1 MSPNDVRRRRSGRD
15 QSPAPM
21 RIGPREFVWGERTYL
36 MGIVNVSPDSFSGD
50 GIADPDQA
58 VAYGKRLVAE
68 GADLLDVGGQS
79 TRPGFEEVPV
89 EEEIRRVVPV
99 IARLVRETEVPVAV
113 DTYKPEVAAAALD
126 AGAHLVNDIHGFRL
140 HPEMADLV
148 ASAGVPAIVMHNQRG
163 RPFQDVVGDIVVG
176 LEETFVIAREAD
188 VRRDRLIIDPGFGF
202 GWTEEQNLELLRRLG
217 ELRALGRPILVG
229 TSRKSAI
236 GAALG
241 GKPVGERQWGTAASC
256 AVAIV
261 HGADIIRVHDVREMA
276 DVARVADAIVRRR
289 MA

>member
-1 MSPNDVRRRRSGRD
+1 MSPTDPRRRHVSDERK
-15 QSPAPM
+15 PAPM
-21 RIGPREFVWGERTYL
+21 RIGPRDFVWGARTYI

-50 GIADPDQA
+50 GIADPEEA

-79 TRPGFEEVPV
+79 TRPGFEEITAG
-89 EEEIRRVVPV
+89 EEIRRVAPV
-99 IARLVRETEVPVAV
+99 IARLVREVDVPVAV

-140 HPEMADLV
+140 RPEMAHVV
-148 ASAGVPAIVMHNQRG
+148 ATASVPAIVMHNQRG
-163 RPFQDVVGDIVVG
+163 RPFHDVVEDVRAG

-188 VRRDRLIIDPGFGF
+188 IRRDRLIIDPGFGF

-217 ELRALGRPILVG
+217 EFRAFGRPILVG

-241 GKPVGERQWGTAASC
+241 GKPVGERVLGTAASC
-256 AVAIV
+256 AIAIAN
-261 HGADIIRVHDVREMA
+261 GADIIRVHDVREMA
-276 DVARVADAIVRRR
+276 EVARVADAIVRGWRR
-289 MA
+289 

>member
-1 MSPNDVRRRRSGRD
+1 MLPTDVRRRRSSPGRA
-15 QSPAPM
+15 PAPM
-21 RIGPREFVWGERTYL
+21 RIGPRDFVWGERTYV

-50 GIADPDQA
+50 GIADPDEA
-58 VAYGKRLVAE
+58 VAHGKRLVAE

-89 EEEIRRVVPV
+89 EEEVRRVAPV
-99 IARLVRETEVPVAV
+99 IARLVRETDVPVAV

-140 HPEMADLV
+140 HPEMAQLV
-148 ASAGVPAIVMHNQRG
+148 ADAGVPAIVMHNQRG
-163 RPFQDVVGDIVVG
+163 RPFRDVIEDVLAG
-176 LEETFVIAREAD
+176 LEETFTIAREAD
-188 VRRDRLIIDPGFGF
+188 IRRERLIIDPGFGF
-202 GWTEEQNLELLRRLG
+202 GWTEEQNLELLRRLD

-229 TSRKSAI
+229 TSRKSTI

-256 AVAIV
+256 AVAIA

-276 DVARVADAIVRRR
+276 EVARVADAIVRGWMR
-289 MA
+289 

>member
-1 MSPNDVRRRRSGRD
+1 MSPNDVRRRRSGPG

>member
-1 MSPNDVRRRRSGRD
+1 MSPTDPRRRHVSDERK
-15 QSPAPM
+15 PAPM
-21 RIGPREFVWGERTYL
+21 RIGPREFVWGQRTYI

-50 GIADPDQA
+50 GIADPEEA

-79 TRPGFEEVPV
+79 TRPGFEEITAG
-89 EEEIRRVVPV
+89 EEIRRVAPV
-99 IARLVRETEVPVAV
+99 IARLVREVDVPVAV

-140 HPEMADLV
+140 HPEMAQVV
-148 ASAGVPAIVMHNQRG
+148 ATAGVPAIVMHNQRG
-163 RPFQDVVGDIVVG
+163 RPFHDVVEDVQAG

-188 VRRDRLIIDPGFGF
+188 IRRDRLIIDPGFGF

-217 ELRALGRPILVG
+217 EFRAFGRPILVG
-229 TSRKSAI
+229 TSRKSTI

-241 GKPVGERQWGTAASC
+241 GKPVGERVLGTAASC
-256 AVAIV
+256 AIAIAN
-261 HGADIIRVHDVREMA
+261 GADIIRVHDVREMA
-276 DVARVADAIVRRR
+276 EVARVTDAIVRGWRG
-289 MA
+289 